1 MRPLT
6 AQTGKIIS
14 AAIGWHSD
22 NRSAAKGWCR
32 KGWLPKRLKNLRF
45 EENSAMKFRPLG
57 DRVVVRRVKEDQKTP
72 GGIIIPE
79 TAQEK
84 PQEGEVIS
92 VGPGALDD
100 NGKRVVP
107 EVKAGDFVLF
117 GKWSGTEVKVD
128 GEELLIMKESDIM
141 GVLEGRSSKPVKK
154 AA

>member
-1 MRPLT
+1 
-6 AQTGKIIS
+6 
-14 AAIGWHSD
+14 
-22 NRSAAKGWCR
+22 
-32 KGWLPKRLKNLRF
+32 
-45 EENSAMKFRPLG
+45 MKFRPLG
-57 DRVVVRRVKEDQKTP
+57 DRVVVRRVKEDTKTA

-84 PQEGEVIS
+84 PQEGEVVS
-92 VGPGALDD
+92 VGPGALDEA
-100 NGKRVVP
+100 GKRVQP

-141 GVLEGRSSKPVKK
+141 GVLEGRKASKK